1 MQVEVIE
8 LAPEMKVL
16 FVASLGK
23 SHRAALVSLHLSQ
36 VPFLLA
42 YPELQTIVAL
52 LVEEGQESALLPQAV
67 QAVSEVLLNVALQVS
82 HLDASALQV
91 LHPDTVHAAQSEAV
105 FL

>member
-1 MQVEVIE
+1 MQDEVIE
-8 LAPEMKVL
+8 LAPVMKVL

-23 SHRAALVSLHLSQ
+23 SHTAALVSVHWVQ

-42 YPELQTIVAL
+42 YPEIQTIVL
-52 LVEEGQESALLPQAV
+52 LTVEEGQASALPPQAV

-82 HLDASALQV
+82 HLAGSALQV
-91 LHPDTVHAAQSEAV
+91 LHPDTVHATQSPAV